1 MATSEIPVQAD
12 VPVVAVDADLAV
24 PTPVRRQPV
33 VKPPLNAQQL
43 LETRVSVIREGDN
56 VMLRLP
62 SDVIRVVTVQKEG

>member
-1 MATSEIPVQAD
+1 MATSEIPAQAD
-12 VPVVAVDADLAV
+12 VPVVAVDTDLAV
-24 PTPVRRQPV
+24 PTPIRRQPV
-33 VKPPLNAQQL
+33 VKPPLNMQQL